1 MHYKIRGCDFAGTQ
15 SKPKR
20 LFCHVFMAGNV
31 YAGFH
36 GLAANA
42 DQIAT
47 GWGLA
52 SIRST
57 ASDVALNS
65 ENSTAAVG
73 QLPMSACDR
82 FRVVSPVSPCRR
94 LVVLFLSTPISNV
107 AGFSHASTY

>member
-1 MHYKIRGCDFAGTQ
+1 MHNKMRGCDFAGTQ

-20 LFCHVFMAGNV
+20 LFCHVLMAGNV

-52 SIRST
+52 LIRST
-57 ASDVALNS
+57 VSGLALSSANPTS
-65 ENSTAAVG
+65 VVG
-73 QLPMSACDR
+73 QEQPLEKGSFWEARWASLLSGEKGVANRTHPSNQK
-82 FRVVSPVSPCRR
+82 FSSRV
-94 LVVLFLSTPISNV
+94 L
-107 AGFSHASTY
+107 